1 MGVPLYAICYFSLV
15 TFNILS
21 LSLIFVSLITMW
33 LCVFLRFIRPGTF
46 CASWIELT
54 TSFPMFGKFS
64 SIFSLNIFSG
74 PFSLSSPSGTPI
86 VRVLVCLMLS
96 QRSLRLSYF
105 LFILFFYILFCSS
118 GFHHSVLQVIYPFF
132 CLSYSAIDSFYILF
146 ISVCSLVLLGLW

>member
-1 MGVPLYAICYFSLV
+1 MYAICYFSLV

-33 LCVFLRFIRPGTF
+33 LCVFLRFILPGTF

-86 VRVLVCLMLS
+86 IQMLVHLMLS
-96 QRSLRLSYF
+96 QRSLRLSF
-105 LFILFFYILFCSS
+105 LFILFFFFFPALCYVAVISTILAWRIPWTDEP
-118 GFHHSVLQVIYPFF
+118 GRLQSMGSQESDMTYQLNHRVG
-132 CLSYSAIDSFYILF
+132 A
-146 ISVCSLVLLGLW
+146 